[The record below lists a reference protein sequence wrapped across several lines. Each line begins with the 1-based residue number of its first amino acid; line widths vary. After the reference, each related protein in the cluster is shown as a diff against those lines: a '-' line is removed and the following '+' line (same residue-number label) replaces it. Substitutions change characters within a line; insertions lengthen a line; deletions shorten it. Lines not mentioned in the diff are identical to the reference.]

1 MFGQIIPQIQSKP
14 WITFLRCSFIVQTFI
29 FYRQVCST
37 IAEVSLL
44 HNLSQNTSFDFWLI
58 WVI

>member
-1 MFGQIIPQIQSKP
+1 LYK
-14 WITFLRCSFIVQTFI
+14 LSF

-44 HNLSQNTSFDFWLI
+44 HNLSQNTSFDFRLI
-58 WVI
+58 